1 MLKIGNICKFQSG
14 GTPSKKNPEYYNG
27 NIPWITTVSLI
38 DNYIDENNAV
48 EYITSEAIKNSAAKI
63 VPKDSI
69 MIGTRV
75 GIGKTAINCVEMST
89 SQDIVS
95 LIDIDENRWNKCFL
109 CLFFKSKRK
118 YLLSQSR
125 GATIK
130 GIKIDT
136 ISNLE
141 LPTYSIDEQKEIV
154 STLDTLQSIITHRR
168 TQLEKLDLLIK
179 ARFVEMCNANPS
191 CNLLS
196 EFISKYNAERCGERD
211 LPVLSITKNAGIV
224 LQSEKFSKRIA
235 SIDSS
240 TYKIVPRG
248 KLVQG
253 IHIDERNFDIQDV
266 VDLGIVSPAYK
277 IWSVNDEKCIPKV
290 LAFALRTDKTM
301 EYIKS
306 KFTGSVKR
314 RESISYEDFMNTP
327 IDLPSY
333 NVQTQFADF
342 VKQVDKSKATVQK
355 ALDEAQL
362 LFDSLMQEYFG

>member
-1 MLKIGNICKFQSG
+1 MIMKTTVKLKDIASY
-14 GTPSKKNPEYYNG
+14 SKGSQING
-27 NIPWITTVSLI
+27 NNLIEDGAYEYLNGGIDPSGKWNEYNVDGNTITISEGGNSCGYV
-38 DNYIDENNAV
+38 NYMINPFWCGAHCYYLYNLKCSSKYLYYALKGNQ
-48 EYITSEAIKNSAAKI
+48 S
-63 VPKDSI
+63 SI
-69 MIGTRV
+69 MKLR
-75 GIGKTAINCVEMST
+75 S
-89 SQDIVS
+89 
-95 LIDIDENRWNKCFL
+95 
-109 CLFFKSKRK
+109 
-118 YLLSQSR
+118 
-125 GATIK
+125 GACMPNIK
-130 GIKIDT
+130 KKDLGEFI
-136 ISNLE
+136 L
-141 LPTYSIDEQKEIV
+141 SIDLDKKTQDKTIEIFNDL
-154 STLDTLQSIITHRR
+154 SSIITHRR
-168 TQLEKLDLLIK
+168 TQLEKLDLLVK

-314 RESISYEDFMNTP
+314 RESISYENFMNTP

-333 NVQTQFADF
+333 DVQTQFADF
-342 VKQVDKSKATVQK
+342 VKKVDKSKATVQK